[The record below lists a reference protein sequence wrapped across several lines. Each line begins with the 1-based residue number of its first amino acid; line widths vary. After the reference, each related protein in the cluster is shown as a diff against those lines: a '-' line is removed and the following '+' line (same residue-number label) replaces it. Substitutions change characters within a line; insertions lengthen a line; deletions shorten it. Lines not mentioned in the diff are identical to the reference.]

1 MSRIEFLTIEEVVE
15 INADQI
21 ALHGGLQGIRDV
33 GILESAVMAAEFESC
48 YGSDDLFDLAAT
60 YVGHII
66 QDHPFLD
73 GKKRTG
79 VKAGLVF
86 LALNGQQ
93 LKLGARQLSHVEEM
107 AVSIASGQAGKENM
121 ASLLRACMA

>member
-1 MSRIEFLTIEEVVE
+1 MSRTEFLTVEEVVE
-15 INADQI
+15 INAEHV
-21 ALHGGLQGIRDV
+21 ALHGGLQGIRDM

-60 YVGHII
+60 YVTHII

-73 GKKRTG
+73 GNKRTG

-86 LALNGQQ
+86 LALNGKR
-93 LKLGARQLSHVEEM
+93 LKLDARRLSHIEEM
-107 AVSIASGQAGKENM
+107 AVSIASSQAGKENM
-121 ASLLRACMA
+121 ASLLRACMT